1 MRDSPQRLRTLR
13 ATPHLPFVRATS
25 VRRFAVHSRPV
36 PSPPRYELYYWP
48 SIQGRG
54 EFVRLAFEDA
64 GVPYVDVARLSP
76 PRGGVPALLRFL
88 RGQPGFQLPF
98 APPFLK
104 VGTLLIA
111 QTANIL
117 QYLAPRLGLIGKSEA
132 TRLFAHQLQLTIAD
146 VVAEVHETHHPIAA
160 GLYYEDQ
167 RTEARR
173 CSAHFVSE
181 RMPKFLGYFERVL
194 EQGPKRGHLA
204 GRAFSYV
211 DLSMLQ
217 LLEGLSYAF
226 PRAFSKRTRAIPR
239 LLALRDEIARRPR
252 LTAYLASP
260 RRLPFSEEG
269 IFRHY
274 PELDERP

>member
-1 MRDSPQRLRTLR
+1 MNGGGAGIAIHSP
-13 ATPHLPFVRATS
+13 A
-25 VRRFAVHSRPV
+25 V
-36 PSPPRYELYYWP
+36 PSSPRYELYYWP
-48 SIQGRG
+48 DIQGRG

-64 GVPYVDVARLSP
+64 GAPYVDVARLSP
-76 PRGGVPALLRFL
+76 PRGGVPALLRLL
-88 RGQPGFQLPF
+88 RGQPGLRLPF
-98 APPFLK
+98 APPFLR
-104 VGTLLIA
+104 VGPLLIA

-117 QYLAPRLGLIGKSEA
+117 QYLAPRLGLVGKSEA

-146 VVAEVHETHHPIAA
+146 VVAEVHDTHHPVAA

-173 CSAHFVSE
+173 RSAHFIAE
-181 RMPKFLGYFERVL
+181 RMPKYLRYFERVL
-194 EQGPKRGHLA
+194 EQGPKRGHLL

-211 DLSMLQ
+211 DLSMFQ

-226 PRAFSKRTRAIPR
+226 PHGFSSRTRAIPR
-239 LLALRDEIARRPR
+239 LLALRDRVRERSR
-252 LTAYLASP
+252 LAAYLASP

-274 PELDERP
+274 PELDEGS